1 LQCAQMKMLKPRP
14 LQLAHTAPLRDVR
27 ICAIY
32 SSENSMKNVP
42 WCVTS
47 AVPTG

>member
-14 LQLAHTAPLRDVR
+14 LQLAHTAPLQDVR
-27 ICAIY
+27 ISAIY

-42 WCVTS
+42 WCVTC